1 MGLELMIS
9 TSIAEAYLKTPWNL
23 VRDFNKYSGIYKAQQ
38 LSKEFLEV
46 YPTIFDDY
54 ACVNPGSK
62 FWFGRYKFAYEPW
75 KNTDTHYLVYEN
87 RIDELFNQ
95 DDWIISEDPENVL
108 GLLANYFKK
117 SVDAHIPKD
126 YYNLISNGWT
136 LKRLNY
142 ELNSKYHQPDK
153 VHSKSKL
160 QKFISYVFPNFTD
173 LIYLSAYEYRMVNP
187 TVMDLVHYVNRYLQG
202 KDSIEI
208 FRDNLENI
216 YDDAND
222 INRELKSIPIV
233 ENIIRSS
240 SEMLGA
246 VKLTLMG

>member
-1 MGLELMIS
+1 M
-9 TSIAEAYLKTPWNL
+9 SID
-23 VRDFNKYSGIYKAQQ
+23 R
-38 LSKEFLEV
+38 FLEV
-46 YPTIFDDY
+46 I
-54 ACVNPGSK
+54 SK
-62 FWFGRYKFAYEPW
+62 KP
-75 KNTDTHYLVYEN
+75 K
-87 RIDELFNQ
+87 
-95 DDWIISEDPENVL
+95 
-108 GLLANYFKK
+108 
-117 SVDAHIPKD
+117 HI
-126 YYNLISNGWT
+126 L
-136 LKRLNY
+136 
-142 ELNSKYHQPDK
+142 
-153 VHSKSKL
+153 
-160 QKFISYVFPNFTD
+160 
-173 LIYLSAYEYRMVNP
+173 RMVNP